1 MGSIPVVT
9 SDSNLPCTTLDSKG
23 TAWRDWVL
31 NNLQRGCKPQ
41 TMLQSM
47 TANAWDIE
55 SAGLALDEALAL
67 LARPHD
73 WRTARPYINTPANYL
88 DCGDRVAQVLFSL
101 QHPRIVL
108 LDNLLSH
115 QECDT
120 LIELAEQKGIK
131 KSAVVDRE
139 SGQFVDHHARS
150 SSGSYFTRGENEHV
164 ACIEKRLAGITDWPV
179 THAEGLQILK
189 YEPGQ
194 EYRPHFD
201 WFDPNQPGSA
211 KQLLRGGQ
219 RLGTFVLYLTDV
231 EAGGSTVFP
240 TLGVEVFPRKGAGV
254 FFADVDETGKTEQKS
269 LHGGSP
275 VIKGTK
281 IVATYWQR
289 ENKYG

>member
-1 MGSIPVVT
+1 MSTPVAKLEST
-9 SDSNLPCTTLDSKG
+9 LSCTTLDSKG
-23 TAWRDWVL
+23 ATWREWVL
-31 NNLQRGCKPQ
+31 DNLQRGCKPQ
-41 TMLQSM
+41 TMLENM
-47 TANAWDIE
+47 TAKVWNIE
-55 SAGLALDEALAL
+55 TAAQALDEALAL
-67 LARPHD
+67 LKQPSD
-73 WRTARPYINTPANYL
+73 WRSSRPYINTPANFL

-108 LDNLLSH
+108 LDNLLSQ

-131 KSAVVDRE
+131 KSAVVDHE
-139 SGQFVDHHARS
+139 SGQFVGHHARS

-164 ACIEKRLAGITDWPV
+164 ARIEKRLAVITDWPV

-201 WFDPNQPGSA
+201 WFDPSKPGSA
-211 KQLLRGGQ
+211 KQLARGGQ

-231 EAGGSTVFP
+231 EAGGGTIFP
-240 TLGVEVFPRKGAGV
+240 TLGVEVCPRKGAGV
-254 FFADVDETGKTEQKS
+254 FFADVDETGKPEQKS

-289 ENKYG
+289 ENSY